1 MTKLII
7 LLTGIMLFGSSLV
20 IADDVPTISKD
31 ELKARMDKVVILDV
45 RTDSDWSSSDSKIK
59 GAIRVNDGDLTLVK
73 DYPKT
78 TVLVLYCA

>member
-59 GAIRVNDGDLTLVK
+59 GAIRVNDGDLSLVK